1 MISKRQ
7 GASTVARVGL
17 LWLAALTL
25 AAPSSAA
32 DDQAPFAIETVAGQA
47 LILDI
52 ETGSILLEKDA
63 DQPFP
68 PASLAKVMTAEVVF
82 DALKRGEISPATAYP
97 VTNHAW
103 RTGGAPSGTS
113 TMFAA
118 VRSDVPVEAL
128 VRGLVVQAANDGAI
142 VLAEGLSGSEEAFA
156 GRMNERARE
165 LGLTASRFVNPT
177 GLPADGQSVT
187 ARDMAQLAQHMATD
201 AQWYPLYAEPQF
213 EWNKILQRNRNPLLR
228 LDIGATGMASG
239 FTRDV
244 GYSIVGVTDRGGRR
258 TVLVLAGMETDAI
271 RTKETER
278 LANWTQDNFERRRLF
293 TGGET
298 VGFAD
303 VFGGLSQS
311 VPLVLQ
317 DDLVAYVPADKT
329 LTAAAVVYDGPLR
342 APVEKGAKIGTLE
355 IKVDGKTNLRR
366 DLFAA
371 EDVVEG
377 TFSMKALDAARE
389 LAFGWIRS
397 L

>member
-1 MISKRQ
+1 MTLKRRD
-7 GASTVARVGL
+7 AWTTACAGL
-17 LWLAALTL
+17 IWLAASTG
-25 AAPSSAA
+25 AVSAVAA
-32 DDQAPFAIETVAGQA
+32 DGKAPFAVETVAGQA
-47 LILDI
+47 LVIDA
-52 ETGSILLEKDA
+52 ETGSVLFEKEA
-63 DQPFP
+63 DRPFP
-68 PASLAKVMTAEVVF
+68 PASLAKLMTAEVVF
-82 DALKRGEISPATAYP
+82 DALKRGEIGPATAYP
-97 VTNHAW
+97 VTDHAW
-103 RTGGAPSGTS
+103 RTGGAPSRAS

-118 VRSDVPVEAL
+118 VRSEVPVEAL

-156 GRMNERARE
+156 GRMNERAQA
-165 LGLTASRFVNPT
+165 LGLTSSRFVNPT

-187 ARDMAQLAQHMATD
+187 VRDMARLARHMSAD

-244 GYSIVGVTDRGGRR
+244 GYSIVGVTERAGRR
-258 TVLVLAGMETDAI
+258 TVLVLAGLETDAI

-303 VFGGLSQS
+303 VFGGISQS
-311 VPLVLQ
+311 VPLVLRE
-317 DDLVAYVPADKT
+317 DLVAYVPADRA

-342 APVEKGAKIGTLE
+342 APIEKGARIGTLE
-355 IKVDGKTNLRR
+355 IRVDGKPSLRR

-371 EDVVEG
+371 EDIVEG
-377 TFSMKALDAARE
+377 TFSMRALDAARE

>member
-1 MISKRQ
+1 MTSKRHV
-7 GASTVARVGL
+7 ASTMAHVGL
-17 LWLAALTL
+17 LWLAALMI
-25 AAPSSAA
+25 AAPASAA
-32 DDQAPFAIETVAGQA
+32 DDKAPFAIETVAGQA

-52 ETGSILLEKDA
+52 ETGSILLEKDV

-68 PASLAKVMTAEVVF
+68 PASLAKLMTAEVVF

-187 ARDMAQLAQHMATD
+187 ARDMAQLARHMAAD

-258 TVLVLAGMETDAI
+258 TVLVLAGLETDAI

-317 DDLVAYVPADKT
+317 DDLVAYVPADRT

-342 APVEKGAKIGTLE
+342 APIGKGAKIGTLE